1 MLPNRAGVE
10 ETLFVPIGSPPNL
23 TFITGYCR
31 SAYRQIGTEKR
42 PQNLIFLL
50 FLEMYLQIEPPQT
63 CVRRHF
69 GEELQ
74 EPSELCDPRLNTRC
88 CSPETVGLLPQSSY
102 GLPGHDAS
110 IIPTQSKL
118 GLPALCMCRQRD

>member
-1 MLPNRAGVE
+1 LLPNRAGVE

-50 FLEMYLQIEPPQT
+50 FLEMYLQIEPPPNLRPEAFW
-63 CVRRHF
+63 RRTSGAF
-69 GEELQ
+69 
-74 EPSELCDPRLNTRC
+74 
-88 CSPETVGLLPQSSY
+88 
-102 GLPGHDAS
+102 
-110 IIPTQSKL
+110 
-118 GLPALCMCRQRD
+118 